1 MNKKKAEAVAY
12 GDGCHGGSCRG
23 DTNHTHTALLIVKYN
38 CLVGIPINMCY
49 NPHWHIVVIIH
60 IYHNPHQTYIQ

>member
-23 DTNHTHTALLIVKYN
+23 GTNHTHTALLIVKYN
-38 CLVGIPINMCY
+38 CLVGIPINMYYKTHCVRLFV
-49 NPHWHIVVIIH
+49 HCCKVI
-60 IYHNPHQTYIQ
+60 YY